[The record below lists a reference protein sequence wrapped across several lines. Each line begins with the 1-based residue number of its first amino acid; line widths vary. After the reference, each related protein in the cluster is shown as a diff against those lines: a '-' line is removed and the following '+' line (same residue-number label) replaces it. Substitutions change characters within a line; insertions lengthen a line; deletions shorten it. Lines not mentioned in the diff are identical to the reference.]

1 MAAFMVLAPAFAS
14 FRKRY
19 PEIVLEVAVNDGFVD
34 IVDQRFDAGVRLG
47 ESIERDMVAVRVT
60 GEMRVAIVGS
70 PKYFKEVPPPKRP
83 EDLVHHRCI
92 GYRQIAS
99 GVLYR
104 WEFEKRGR
112 RKSVAVTGPLVLDD
126 AELMTRAALDDVGL
140 AYATESTVQDYL
152 RDGGLIRVLEDWC
165 PPYAGFFLY
174 YPSRRNVR
182 SSLRALID
190 HLKI

>member
-1 MAAFMVLAPAFAS
+1 MVLAPAFAS

-70 PKYFKEVPPPKRP
+70 PKYFKEVSPPKRP